1 MSHFGK
7 TYDDLLEH
15 ADNLE
20 QVVKGF
26 NVMLKAAPN
35 SEIAV
40 NGIEKFGT
48 ELKHN
53 IDSRLDYLSLVLP
66 VLKYALDTGELN
78 RAFYDKVQD
87 EIEVLEVRKREF

>member
-1 MSHFGK
+1 MSQFGK
-7 TYDDLLEH
+7 TYDDLLEN

-35 SEIAV
+35 SEMAV
-40 NGIEKFGT
+40 NGIKKFET